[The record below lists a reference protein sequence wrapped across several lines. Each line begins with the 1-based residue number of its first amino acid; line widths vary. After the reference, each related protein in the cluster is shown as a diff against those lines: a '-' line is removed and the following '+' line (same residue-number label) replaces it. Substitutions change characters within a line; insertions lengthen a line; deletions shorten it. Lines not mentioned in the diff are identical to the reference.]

1 MAPKVVS
8 FDALHALCEQ
18 AGASGI
24 RHRACRA
31 INEKRRNQALASQVD
46 AAAAELATQPRF
58 APVVDE
64 LRRAASLLRPR
75 VDAPWPP
82 LPSLAAPRHDSR
94 GLR

>member
-1 MAPKVVS
+1 MAPQESLS
-8 FDALHALCEQ
+8 FRDIHALFEQ

-31 INEKRRNQALASQVD
+31 IHDKRHDPALASQLV

-64 LRRAASLLRPR
+64 LHRAARLLRH
-75 VDAPWPP
+75 A
-82 LPSLAAPRHDSR
+82 LAVGAADVQT
-94 GLR
+94 